1 MTKKDFENRIF
12 SNSDIVN
19 SIFHFVK
26 TYLDGWEHRV
36 LCIKVKR
43 IDKKSMDTIVLS
55 ELTHDKASFE
65 TPYITLWSIPFS
77 FSEMSEEDNYVIQNC
92 AHIITQECCEMSKRR
107 EFIEK
112 DHMTSEQANEAC
124 KKLFIHEKTFEYYD
138 RKKNS
143 QKNKYR

>member
-1 MTKKDFENRIF
+1 MTKKDFENRNF

-26 TYLDGWEHRV
+26 TYLDGWGHRV
-36 LCIKVKR
+36 LFIKVKR
-43 IDKKSMDTIVLS
+43 IDKESMATTVLS
-55 ELTHDKASFE
+55 ELIRDKSFE
-65 TPYITLWSIPFS
+65 APYITLWSIPFS

-112 DHMTSEQANEAC
+112 GHMTSEQANEAC
-124 KKLFIHEKTFEYYD
+124 KKFFIHEKTFEYYD